1 MNIQP
6 FKENPD
12 SPLFISFSKKNKFKS
27 FESGGFNGIIKGLA
41 HVNMLWCRLTREI
54 ATYCYLESI
63 PQVSWLMITIE
74 IVEKVQV
81 PSPFLH

>member
-1 MNIQP
+1 MSITLGKGKSVRRRIVITDGIRDLQLWMNIRP

-41 HVNMLWCRLTREI
+41 HVNMLWCRLT
-54 ATYCYLESI
+54 
-63 PQVSWLMITIE
+63 
-74 IVEKVQV
+74 
-81 PSPFLH
+81 